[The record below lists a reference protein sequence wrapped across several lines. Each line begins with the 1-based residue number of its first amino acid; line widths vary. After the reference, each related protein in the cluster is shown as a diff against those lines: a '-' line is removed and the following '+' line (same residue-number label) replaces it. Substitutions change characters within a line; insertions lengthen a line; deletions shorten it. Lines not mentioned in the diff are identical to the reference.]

1 MVTGSRIV
9 PPLAMV
15 RKSNIPALSRKVLS
29 LVRCTAEVRRVDPET
44 GFPSAEVLYTSSGE
58 GLFRRGVVGYV
69 GHGYGTRFA
78 AFRISTGGK
87 WVVGVF
93 LEEDFDS
100 C

>member
-1 MVTGSRIV
+1 
-9 PPLAMV
+9 MV

-29 LVRCTAEVRRVDPET
+29 LVRCGTAKVRRICPEA
-44 GFPSAEVLYTSSGE
+44 GFPFAEVLYTSSRE
-58 GLFRRGVVGYV
+58 GLPRRGVVGYFV
-69 GHGYGTRFA
+69 HRYGVRLAT
-78 AFRISTGGK
+78 FRISTDGK

>member
-1 MVTGSRIV
+1 MS
-9 PPLAMV
+9 
-15 RKSNIPALSRKVLS
+15 S
-29 LVRCTAEVRRVDPET
+29 TAEVRRVCLEA
-44 GFPSAEVLYTSSGE
+44 GFPLAEVLYTSSGE